1 MCECLD
7 GLKGDMCNDDIDECL
22 ESFCYGDFICVN
34 EFGIFWCLC
43 ELYWLGKWLGVL
55 LYYFF

>member
-1 MCECLD
+1 MCE
-7 GLKGDMCNDDIDECL
+7 DDIDECL

-55 LYYFF
+55 FYYFF